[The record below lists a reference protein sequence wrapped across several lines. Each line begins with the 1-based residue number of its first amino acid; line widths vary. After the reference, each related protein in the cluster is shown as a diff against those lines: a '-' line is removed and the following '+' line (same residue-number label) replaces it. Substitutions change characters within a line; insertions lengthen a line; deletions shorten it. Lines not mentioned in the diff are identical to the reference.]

1 MSIHYDYKHELPPKK
16 IDLPC
21 DKNAGHGDHWAIL
34 TNDIA
39 DDVPNWLQ
47 NMLESATLP
56 TGLTVGRTDHK
67 TLLLGQDTP
76 CHIKQILAMDN
87 GKPTAFINAY
97 PAVHSPH
104 GLHCQIER
112 VIRCKRTAD
121 AILRLKTTDGTTI
134 YAFDQLYAINR
145 HEYKTPK
152 TYYANFSAWA
162 YNIEP
167 SNKDETLLVK
177 NPKAIRYH
185 RAFNDIVAD
194 NDGVIPDD
202 IDEQIKAWTPKD
214 DDKNTPLAP
223 VEINF
228 GESCIYLFGDT
239 FGQEDEAWCQGQVLG
254 ISHTEFFD
262 VPITLF
268 DVAILREHNAKMF
281 VVRVAAVSDEQNNQ
295 IQVQDYIQANIW
307 LQVAIYDEN
316 QSK

>member
-1 MSIHYDYKHELPPKK
+1 M
-16 IDLPC
+16 
-21 DKNAGHGDHWAIL
+21 
-34 TNDIA
+34 
-39 DDVPNWLQ
+39 
-47 NMLESATLP
+47 
-56 TGLTVGRTDHK
+56 
-67 TLLLGQDTP
+67 
-76 CHIKQILAMDN
+76 
-87 GKPTAFINAY
+87 
-97 PAVHSPH
+97 
-104 GLHCQIER
+104 
-112 VIRCKRTAD
+112 
-121 AILRLKTTDGTTI
+121 
-134 YAFDQLYAINR
+134 
-145 HEYKTPK
+145 
-152 TYYANFSAWA
+152 
-162 YNIEP
+162 
-167 SNKDETLLVK
+167 
-177 NPKAIRYH
+177 
-185 RAFNDIVAD
+185 AD